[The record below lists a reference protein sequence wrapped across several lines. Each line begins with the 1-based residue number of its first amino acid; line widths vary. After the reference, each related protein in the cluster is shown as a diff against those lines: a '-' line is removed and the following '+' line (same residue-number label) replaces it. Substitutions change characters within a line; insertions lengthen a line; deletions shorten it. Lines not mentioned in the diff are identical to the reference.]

1 MKFRPRKKAPIMMDV
16 TPLVDV
22 VFLLLIFFMVT
33 TTFSLDM
40 GIKLDL
46 PRAQTAESPEK
57 DEKELAVRV
66 IVDADGNY
74 YIQGSQVLPSH
85 LSEALLQA
93 TQDRDEVIIDVQ
105 ADKNSSHGSI
115 VNLMDTAR
123 QLHLTRFSL
132 ITLDKQE
139 VADMVR

>member
-1 MKFRPRKKAPIMMDV
+1 MKFRSQKKPPLMMDV

-33 TTFSLDM
+33 TTFSTEK

-46 PRAQTAESPEK
+46 PNAKTAKKFSADLK
-57 DEKELAVRV
+57 DKDIRV
-66 IVDADGNY
+66 VVDAKGQY
-74 YIQGSQVLPSH
+74 YIDGIIVSQDQLPA
-85 LSEALLQA
+85 ALLRA
-93 TQDRDEVIIDVQ
+93 SHNKNDMVIHVQ

-123 QLHLTRFSL
+123 KLNLTRFSMV
-132 ITLDKQE
+132 TSDKNSGDQQ
-139 VADMVR
+139 